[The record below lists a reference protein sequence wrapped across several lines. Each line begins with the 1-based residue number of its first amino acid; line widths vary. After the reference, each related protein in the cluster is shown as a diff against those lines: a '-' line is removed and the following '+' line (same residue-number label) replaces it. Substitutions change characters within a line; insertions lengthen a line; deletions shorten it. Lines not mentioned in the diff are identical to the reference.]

1 MAALLNRDKK
11 EIRKEVCYQIVHQT
25 DSPPSFC
32 PYQKFLKT
40 KRTETRTFF
49 EERLKRFFQVHITPF
64 YDEKKRLTGVV
75 HFLTDLTDTIKAAE
89 RIDDLSRKCQ
99 LIANHFDGLLFISSE
114 DHEIIFA
121 NKALNEYLGK
131 EAVGEKCYQVFYNFD
146 RACPWC
152 KSAEV
157 LAGKIRRH
165 TFKSPKDNRWYY
177 VTESPL
183 PEDGKVSKL
192 TLAVD
197 ITELKETEKE
207 LKKRETFLKVLNQI
221 VYKFVKG
228 KSWQN
233 LLEEFSQISQI
244 LNVKRLYLFR
254 KLEEENLYILRC
266 GWPEEKCLPGCVISN
281 KFLSKVSWTSGESLS
296 GQLKDFAPLDPF
308 FKDLELFVIWI
319 PIFLEEY
326 YWGFL
331 GAEFSHPVE
340 DFARE
345 ALKALAE
352 NLENVL
358 TRHWIEELLIKERER
373 LLVTLKSIADGVI
386 VTNREGRIILMNR
399 AAQELT
405 GWAQAFAQGKPLN
418 QALKLCY
425 PSTDQPEDVLEP
437 VFHFKRVFRPA
448 QDFILFNREG
458 RRLQIHL
465 VAAPIKNAAGEIEGA
480 VIVFRDI
487 TRYRLLNQEAYQREK
502 LQALE
507 VMAGGIAH
515 DFNNLLMAIG
525 GHLSLAKIYNKDLE
539 KQARFLSRAEQALI
553 KAQKLTERLLVFAKR
568 GVPAKEVTDIAK
580 IIRETV
586 EFVLTGSNINF
597 DLELP
602 PDLWRVEV
610 DEVQLA
616 QVIQNLVLNARE
628 AMPGGGTLLV
638 KAENFLLTE
647 STHLPLKPGP
657 YVRLT
662 VKDTGCGIPSPL
674 LPKIFDPYFTTKEGG
689 SGLGL
694 SVVYSV
700 ISSHNGYIEVRSKEG
715 AGTTFLIYLP
725 AKETVC
731 KAEEGREPQEVIP
744 QVQPEKVKVLILDDE
759 EEVREVL
766 KGMLEF
772 LGYEVETAS
781 SAEETIEK
789 YRRAREKGHPF
800 EVVILDFTLPGAQ
813 GTQVL
818 ATLRKL
824 DPEVKAIITSGY
836 ADPLLVKEVEKWG
849 ARAFIKKPFRLE
861 ELVRTLNQ
869 IFGQSL

>member
-1 MAALLNRDKK
+1 MASLLNKDKR

-25 DSPPSFC
+25 DSPPPFC

-40 KRTETRTFF
+40 KRQETRTFF

-64 YDEKKRLTGVV
+64 YDANKKLTGII

-89 RIDDLSRKCQ
+89 TIDDLSKKCQ

-114 DHEIIFA
+114 DHEITFA

-131 EAVGEKCYQVFYNFD
+131 EAIGEKCYQVFYNFD

-197 ITELKETEKE
+197 ITELKEKEKE

-244 LNVKRLYLFR
+244 LNINRLYLCR
-254 KLEEENLYILRC
+254 KLERENLYILRC
-266 GWPEEKCLPGCVISN
+266 GWPEGECYPGRIISS
-281 KFLSKVSWTSGESLS
+281 KFLSKVFWSSGESLS
-296 GQLKDFAPLDPF
+296 GQLRDFDPLEPF
-308 FKDLELFVIWI
+308 FKNMEFFVIWI

-331 GAEFSHPVE
+331 GAESAQPLEGFV
-340 DFARE
+340 RE

-386 VTNREGRIILMNR
+386 VTNQEGRIILMNR

-418 QALKLCY
+418 QVLKVCY
-425 PSTDQPEDVLEP
+425 PLTNQPEDVLEP

-448 QDFILFNREG
+448 QDFLLLNREG
-458 RRLQIHL
+458 RRLQIYL

-487 TRYRLLNQEAYQREK
+487 TRYRLLDQEAYQREK

-525 GHLSLAKIYNKDLE
+525 GHLSLAKIYKDSE

-553 KAQKLTERLLVFAKR
+553 KAQKLTERLLIFAKR

-586 EFVLTGSNINF
+586 EFVLTGSNVNF
-597 DLELP
+597 DLELA
-602 PDLWRVEV
+602 PDLWLVEV

-628 AMPGGGTLLV
+628 AMLEGGKLLV

-647 STHLPLKPGP
+647 GNHLPLKPGP

-662 VKDTGCGIPSPL
+662 VKDTGCGIPSHL

-694 SVVYSV
+694 SVVYS
-700 ISSHNGYIEVRSKEG
+700 IINSHNGYIEVRSKEG
-715 AGTTFLIYLP
+715 LGTTFLIYLP
-725 AKETVC
+725 AKEVISKEKESRETD
-731 KAEEGREPQEVIP
+731 EGITHLRLKRAKI
-744 QVQPEKVKVLILDDE
+744 LILDDE
-759 EEVREVL
+759 EEVREAL

-772 LGYEVETAS
+772 LGYEVDTAGN
-781 SAEETIEK
+781 AEETVEK
-789 YRRAREKGHPF
+789 YRRAREKGQPF
-800 EVVILDFTLPGAQ
+800 EAVILDFTLPGAR

-818 ATLRKL
+818 ASLRRL

-836 ADPLLVKEVEKWG
+836 ADPLLVKEIEKWG

-869 IFGQSL
+869 IFCQSL